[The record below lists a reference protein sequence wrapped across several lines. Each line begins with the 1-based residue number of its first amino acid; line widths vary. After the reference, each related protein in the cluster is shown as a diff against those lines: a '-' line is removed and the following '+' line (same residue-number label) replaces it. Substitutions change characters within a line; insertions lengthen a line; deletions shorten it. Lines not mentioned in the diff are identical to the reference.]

1 MGIGIFDFVVDVG
14 CGIGLSI
21 CLFCE
26 YFCYVIGV
34 DVSEIQI
41 KMVWEVYVQINL
53 LFEVSEVEWLMF
65 MYDVSIDLVI
75 VV

>member
-1 MGIGIFDFVVDVG
+1 MGIGSFDFVVDVG

-34 DVSEIQI
+34 DVSEI
-41 KMVWEVYVQINL
+41 
-53 LFEVSEVEWLMF
+53 
-65 MYDVSIDLVI
+65 
-75 VV
+75 